1 MVSEKIFQE
10 EIAKLVFRAE
20 SEISEDVEKLLHKA
34 LEKETSPTAQ
44 SMLQSMVDDLKIAKE
59 KQAAVCQSPGYPA
72 IYIYFGDNN
81 LPKGIKDM
89 FTQPILDGTA
99 NGYLRPSI
107 VHPLTRKNTGNNSG
121 VNVPN
126 FNFDY
131 RAGQPYVDIYIGLKG
146 CGAELGNAMK
156 IMTVPMLGPGPK
168 FNGLKRFIL
177 ETAMNAGGKPCPPC
191 AIGIG
196 LGGQMDQCARL
207 SREAITTRK
216 WDDTNPDPMLADLE
230 AELLESV
237 NALGLGAAGC
247 GGDTYCLALK
257 IGMAYTHTAIAP
269 VCINFHCWTARRGG
283 IRIYDDGRIEKIL

>member
-1 MVSEKIFQE
+1 LFRARSKKNKKTQRKENKLVSEKLFQE

-20 SEISEDVEKLLHKA
+20 SEISEDAVKLLNKA

-44 SMLQSMVDDLKIAKE
+44 SMLQSMVDNLKIAKE

-81 LPKGIKDM
+81 LPKGVKDM

-126 FNFDY
+126 FTFDY
-131 RAGQPYVDIYIGLKG
+131 RAGQPYVDIYISLKG

-168 FNGLKRFIL
+168 FNGLKRFVL
-177 ETAMNAGGKPCPPC
+177 ETAMNA
-191 AIGIG
+191 
-196 LGGQMDQCARL
+196 
-207 SREAITTRK
+207 
-216 WDDTNPDPMLADLE
+216 
-230 AELLESV
+230 
-237 NALGLGAAGC
+237 AAN
-247 GGDTYCLALK
+247 LALLRDRHRPRRPD
-257 IGMAYTHTAIAP
+257 GP
-269 VCINFHCWTARRGG
+269 VRAFEP
-283 IRIYDDGRIEKIL
+283 RIDQHAQMGRHEPGSHACGP